1 MVGRIVAGLVGATLA
16 IVIAQSASFAHDP
29 MFVEQGG
36 AKMLKL
42 NVPATDV
49 IIADPSVVDVSVQTQ
64 NQLVLI
70 GKKYGTT
77 QLIILSGDAVVIDTE
92 VVVSTANQDS
102 SVSVFSG
109 GRAGVQERSF
119 SCYKRCAT
127 SQLVSSSE
135 SAGGQAIMVTVG
147 EGGGASAAVP
157 APANGGA
164 APAAQ

>member
-1 MVGRIVAGLVGATLA
+1 MVGRIVAGVIGAAMA
-16 IVIAQSASFAHDP
+16 IVFAQSASFAHDP

-77 QLIILSGDAVVIDTE
+77 QLIILSGDAVVVDTE

-102 SVSVFSG
+102 SVSVFTG
-109 GRAGVQERSF
+109 GKAGVQERSF

-127 SQLVSSSE
+127 SQLVSSGE
-135 SAGGQAIMVTVG
+135 SAAGQAILVIVG
-147 EGGGASAAVP
+147 EGGGGAAVP
-157 APANGGA
+157 APADAGA

>member
-1 MVGRIVAGLVGATLA
+1 MVGRIVAGFVGVTLA
-16 IVIAQSASFAHDP
+16 VFAAQSVALAHDS

-70 GKKYGTT
+70 GKNYGTT
-77 QLIILSGDAVVIDTE
+77 QLIILSGDTVVLDSE
-92 VVVSTANQDS
+92 VVVSTSNQDS
-102 SVSVFSG
+102 SVSVFTATK
-109 GRAGVQERSF
+109 AGVQERSF

-127 SQLVSSSE
+127 SQLVSSGE
-135 SAGGQAIMVTVG
+135 GTGGQAITVTVG
-147 EGGGASAAVP
+147 EGAGGP
-157 APANGGA
+157 APAPGGGEGA